1 MPLVRRTTTS
11 GPDGVV
17 IVDHKEI
24 WAGDGDSRIKVIDIA
39 TRQFITTISTGG
51 SDPANPPG

>member
-1 MPLVRRTTTS
+1 VSVGGIVNNNLS
-11 GPDGVV
+11 GPDGDV

-39 TRQFITTISTGG
+39 TQSFVTTISTGG
-51 SDPANPPG
+51 PVPR